1 MPLTELAFMERWISY
16 NGKLLP
22 ADTPLVG
29 AESRAIRYGDGLFET
44 IRMRKGEMPL
54 FSFHMERFFSGLIQL
69 GFEKGVHLT
78 PASLQEDIVRL
89 AQKNKVLNNAR
100 IRLNAIRGNG
110 GVYDPENNKPNI
122 IIEAVPLGA
131 QYDQLNENGLVI
143 GVYPDARKSMD
154 RFSNLKSNNFLPY
167 TLGAFYAKAN
177 HWNDALILNQFG
189 RICETTLANIFWMEG
204 DVIYTPPLSE
214 GAVAGVMR
222 RYLIERQFQMDKP
235 IVEKNLSI
243 KDLEK
248 ATAVFITNAI
258 SGIKWVKQFDES
270 HYEPAK
276 IITLYN
282 DIVKTIY
289 SL

>member
-1 MPLTELAFMERWISY
+1 MERWISY
-16 NGKLLP
+16 NGKILS

-54 FSFHMERFFSGLIQL
+54 ISFHMERLFNGLIQL

-78 PASLQEDIVRL
+78 PSSLQEDILKL
-89 AQKNKVLNNAR
+89 AQKNKVLSNAR
-100 IRLNAIRGNG
+100 IRVNAIRGNG
-110 GVYDPENNKPNI
+110 GLYDPENNKPNI
-122 IIEAVPLGA
+122 IIEAIPLGE
-131 QYDQLNENGLVI
+131 QYDRLNENGLVI
-143 GVYPDARKSMD
+143 GVYPDAIKSTD

-177 HWNDALILNQFG
+177 HWNDAIILNQFG

-204 DVIYTPPLSE
+204 DAIYTPPLTE

-222 RYLIERQFQMDKP
+222 RYLIEKHIQKDKP
-235 IVEKNLSI
+235 IVERNLTI
-243 KDLEK
+243 EELEN
-248 ATAVFITNAI
+248 ATGIFITNAI
-258 SGIKWVKQFDES
+258 SVIKWVRQFGDSQFDPS
-270 HYEPAK
+270 K
-276 IITLYN
+276 IIPIYN
-282 DIVKTIY
+282 EMIKTIY